1 VRNIAQRFA
10 AALVM
15 AGSWTL
21 EPTSAGVTKALLM
34 AAAATCLLL
43 LSSCS
48 HAEKPADDDRAMVA
62 ESIENLEMQADKLA
76 AGTGASCPQEFS
88 ALETGRTLR
97 ISMFYG
103 YDNYEGRAHDR
114 VNARSMSHVLTGKC
128 RGKLSACGFSIVSG
142 SKSAV
147 RLMRTL
153 DGRKVEINLF
163 TSSLTDDAKEGM
175 NPDVM
180 YWEQDKLS
188 RSVKASFY
196 RELVESDIVFYMGH
210 SRLGGGMEFNAQTG
224 VTTLFNGIFRFLML
238 PVLEALR
245 QRPTKLKMIGMFSCD
260 SNKYFRHDFHGANPS
275 LSLIL
280 TTGDIYAR
288 RAEQASL
295 GALDAVLSKKC
306 ARAFHE
312 SMMSVNV
319 PNPGMTH
326 LIRGQPG

>member
-1 VRNIAQRFA
+1 
-10 AALVM
+10 M
-15 AGSWTL
+15 S
-21 EPTSAGVTKALLM
+21 
-34 AAAATCLLL
+34 AAATCLLL

-48 HAEKPADDDRAMVA
+48 HAEKPTDDDRAA

-88 ALETGRTLR
+88 AFETGRTLR

-103 YDNYEGRAHDR
+103 YDNHEGRVHDH
-114 VNARSMSHVLTGKC
+114 VNARSMSHVLTKQC
-128 RGKLSACGFSIVSG
+128 RGKLSACGFSIISS

-147 RLMRTL
+147 QLMRWL
-153 DGRKVEINLF
+153 DGRRVEINLF
-163 TSSLTDDAKEGM
+163 TSSLADDAKKGM

-188 RSVKASFY
+188 RSVKGRFY

-210 SRLGGGMEFNAQTG
+210 SRLGGGMEFNAQAG
-224 VTTLFNGIFRFLML
+224 VTTLFNAIFRVPML
-238 PVLEALR
+238 PVLKALR

-280 TTGDIYAR
+280 TTADIYAR
-288 RAEQASL
+288 PAEQASL

-312 SMMSVNV
+312 SMMSVHV
-319 PNPGMTH
+319 PNPGMTS
-326 LIRGQPG
+326 LIRGQ

>member
-1 VRNIAQRFA
+1 MR
-10 AALVM
+10 
-15 AGSWTL
+15 SDWSL
-21 EPTSAGVTKALLM
+21 EPASVGVTKALLM

-48 HAEKPADDDRAMVA
+48 HAEKPTDDDRAREA
-62 ESIENLEMQADKLA
+62 ESIEYLEMQAEKLA
-76 AGTGASCPQEFS
+76 AGTGASCPIEFS
-88 ALETGRTLR
+88 ALETRRTLR

-103 YDNYEGRAHDR
+103 YDNHEGRAHDH
-114 VNARSMSHVLTGKC
+114 VNASSMSHVLTKKC
-128 RGKLSACGFSIVSG
+128 RGKLSACGFSIVSR
-142 SKSAV
+142 SQSAV
-147 RLMRTL
+147 RLTKAL
-153 DGRKVEINLF
+153 DGREVEVNLF

-175 NPDVM
+175 NPEVM
-180 YWEQDKLS
+180 HGEQDKLS
-188 RSVKASFY
+188 RSVKSRFY

-210 SRLGGGMEFNAQTG
+210 SRLGGGMEFNAQNG
-224 VTTLFNGIFRFLML
+224 ATTLFNAIFRAPML

-260 SNKYFRHDFHGANPS
+260 SNKYFRHTFHSANPS

-280 TTGDIYAR
+280 TTADIYAR
-288 RAEQASL
+288 PAEQASL

-312 SMMSVNV
+312 SMMSVNE

-326 LIRGQPG
+326 LIRGQ